1 MAFAILLSSGTT
13 MKLLRARSV
22 RYITMEHSIFLMFIL
37 AAACR
42 TSANLVF
49 QETNQLMGEK
59 VEKKVPKPADLGL
72 EELSS
77 LPEQKDWR
85 DDNYV
90 TPVKNQGQCAAC
102 WAFTAVAAMEAQ
114 LRNKTNT
121 LYTLSEQNIVDCA
134 RSYNNEG
141 CSAGWVNRAFEYM
154 RDHGIETNATYLYK
168 ERKQDCL
175 FDENNSVG
183 KLINYVKIKNTNET
197 EIMKIVAKHGPV
209 SVHVYMSDAFLSYN
223 DDSIFDDPNYNNEI
237 PDHAVTIVG
246 YVNNDKE
253 RYWIIK
259 NSFGTSWGHGGYMKM
274 IMFKNLLRVTERV
287 FYPIV

>member
-1 MAFAILLSSGTT
+1 
-13 MKLLRARSV
+13 
-22 RYITMEHSIFLMFIL
+22 MEHSIFLMFIL

-49 QETNQLMGEK
+49 QETIQLMGKK
-59 VEKKVPKPADLGL
+59 VEKTMPKPADLGL
-72 EELSS
+72 EELNS

-90 TPVKNQGQCAAC
+90 TPVKDQGQCAAC

-114 LRNKTNT
+114 LSNKTAT
-121 LYTLSEQNIVDCA
+121 LTTLSEQNLVDCA
-134 RSYNNEG
+134 KSYENKG
-141 CSAGWVNRAFEYM
+141 CSAGWVHRAFEYI
-154 RDHGIETNATYLYK
+154 RDHGIEASATYHYK
-168 ERKQDCL
+168 GQKQDCL

-183 KLINYVKIKNTNET
+183 TLIDYVQIKNTNET

-209 SVHVYMSDAFLSYN
+209 AVHVYMSDAFLSYN
-223 DDSIFDDPNYNNEI
+223 DDSIFDDPNYTNDV

-246 YVNNDKE
+246 YVNKANEK
-253 RYWIIK
+253 YWIIK
-259 NSFGTSWGHGGYMKM
+259 NSFGTSWGHNGYMKM
-274 IMFKNLLRVTERV
+274 IMFKNMLRVTDRV